1 MNCMTHTEIP
11 ATAYCRICGKALC
24 DACQRSAQGTVYCAE
39 HLPVGVLVQS
49 QPAAGPPPLGAGFS
63 RELVG
68 HGCLLIDPGGG
79 TVPGGRL
86 PDRQWAGSLGSL
98 WMNRVRS

>member
-49 QPAAGPPPLGAGFS
+49 QPAAGPPPPPPPPPKAPPPPPAT
-63 RELVG
+63 
-68 HGCLLIDPGGG
+68 HLIYSSY
-79 TVPGGRL
+79 V
-86 PDRQWAGSLGSL
+86 
-98 WMNRVRS
+98 